1 MKKAIISIL
10 STLTLSVSGCNYL
23 DINPEMGLDED
34 QVFTVW
40 DNFKSYYYN
49 IYTTPTGI
57 HCAYPLYL
65 AATPGISS
73 PI

>member
-40 DNFKSYYYN
+40 DNFKSYYYIQDN
-49 IYTTPTGI
+49 KQLII
-57 HCAYPLYL
+57 K
-65 AATPGISS
+65 
-73 PI
+73 

>member
-34 QVFTVW
+34 QVFT
-40 DNFKSYYYN
+40 
-49 IYTTPTGI
+49 
-57 HCAYPLYL
+57 

>member
-40 DNFKSYYYN
+40 DNFKS
-49 IYTTPTGI
+49 
-57 HCAYPLYL
+57 
-65 AATPGISS
+65 
-73 PI
+73 

>member
-34 QVFTVW
+34 DGFAERR
-40 DNFKSYYYN
+40 DGKACS
-49 IYTTPTGI
+49 
-57 HCAYPLYL
+57 
-65 AATPGISS
+65 IST
-73 PI
+73 